1 MRVAYYSPLPPER
14 SGIADYSALLLPAL
28 RERLDVVVARPRRP
42 LLGRTDVAL
51 YHVGNNPQAHGWIVD
66 ALRRRPGVV
75 VLHDLVLHHLV
86 AGLTLARG
94 NPGGYIAAMER
105 DGGEEARRLAED
117 VAAGRVGA
125 PWETGAERYPLAGE
139 ILDHAT
145 GLIVHSRYTER
156 GAREEGYGG
165 RIWRIPLAAAPVPDW
180 GQVLQSRM
188 AESSGVAMQDLTP
201 QTAQIEGSPVIGSF
215 GHVNPAKRI
224 PQLLRAFA
232 HVRERHPHARLV
244 LAGAVAPGFEL
255 DRRIE
260 GLGLE
265 DAVVSEGYVDDRRL
279 WGLMAA
285 CDVIV
290 SLRAPSMGE
299 TSAAALQALAL
310 GKPLVVSDL
319 GWFAELPEGA
329 ARRIPVGGREIE
341 VLAGVLEEL
350 SVDERLRREMGAAAV
365 EYVRAEHDLER
376 VAELYLGALEWAVG
390 GEAVADAVL
399 AEVAQAAAEVEIG
412 ADSPELAAIARE
424 LRESDVV

>member
-1 MRVAYYSPLPPER
+1 MRIAYYSPLPPER
-14 SGIADYSALLLPAL
+14 SGIADYSARLLPAL
-28 RERLDVVVARPRRP
+28 KQRMDVEVARSRRR
-42 LLGRTDVAL
+42 LLRRTDVAL

-94 NPGGYIAAMER
+94 NAGAYVAAMER
-105 DGGEEARRLAED
+105 DGGEEARRLAEH
-117 VAAGRVGA
+117 VAAGRVRP
-125 PWETGAERYPLAGE
+125 PWETAPERYPLAGE
-139 ILDHAT
+139 ILGHAT

-156 GAREEGYGG
+156 GAREEGYTG
-165 RIWRIPLAAAPVPDW
+165 RIWRVPLAAAPVPD
-180 GQVLQSRM
+180 VPP
-188 AESSGVAMQDLTP
+188 APID
-201 QTAQIEGSPVIGSF
+201 GSPVIGSF

-232 HVRERHPHARLV
+232 RLRERHPDAKLV
-244 LAGAVAPGFEL
+244 LAGAIAPGFEL

-279 WGLMAA
+279 WSLMAA

-310 GKPLVVSDL
+310 GKPLVVSEL
-319 GWFAELPEGA
+319 GWFAELPRDV
-329 ARRIPVGGREIE
+329 ARHIPVGGPELE
-341 VLAGVLEEL
+341 VLAEALEEL
-350 SVDERLRREMGAAAV
+350 TGDEDLRRTMGAAAV
-365 EYVRAEHDLER
+365 EHIRGEHDVER
-376 VAELYLGALEWAVG
+376 VAEQYLAVLEWAAG
-390 GEAVADAVL
+390 GDTVTDAVL
-399 AEVAQAAAEVEIG
+399 AEIAQAAAEVEIG

-424 LRESDVV
+424 LRKSDLV

>member
-1 MRVAYYSPLPPER
+1 MKVAYYSPLPPER

-28 RERLDVVVARPRRP
+28 KQRMDVEVARPRRP
-42 LLGRTDVAL
+42 LLRRTEVAL
-51 YHVGNNPQAHGWIVD
+51 YHVGNNPQAHGWVVD
-66 ALRRRPGVV
+66 ALRRRAGVV

-94 NPGGYIAAMER
+94 NAGAYLAAMER
-105 DGGEEARRLAED
+105 DGGEEARRLAEH
-117 VAAGRVGA
+117 VAAGRVRPPWDTA
-125 PWETGAERYPLAGE
+125 PERYPLVAE

-156 GAREEGYGG
+156 GAREEGYTG
-165 RIWRIPLAAAPVPDW
+165 RIWRVPLAAARVPDVPAALID
-180 GQVLQSRM
+180 G
-188 AESSGVAMQDLTP
+188 A
-201 QTAQIEGSPVIGSF
+201 PVIGSF

-232 HVRERHPHARLV
+232 RLRERHREAKLV
-244 LAGAVAPGFEL
+244 LAGAIAPGFEL

-260 GLGLE
+260 SLGLE

-279 WGLMAA
+279 WSLMAA

-310 GKPLVVSDL
+310 GKPLVVSEL
-319 GWFAELPEGA
+319 GWFAELPA
-329 ARRIPVGGREIE
+329 DVVRHIPVGGREIE
-341 VLAGVLEEL
+341 VLAETLEEL
-350 SVDERLRREMGAAAV
+350 TGDEELRRAMGAAAV
-365 EYVRAEHDLER
+365 QYVRSEHDLER
-376 VAELYLGALEWAVG
+376 VAEQYLAVLEWAAG
-390 GEAVADAVL
+390 GDAVTDAVL
-399 AEVAQAAAEVEIG
+399 AEIAQAAAEVEIG

-424 LRESDVV
+424 LRESEIV

>member
-1 MRVAYYSPLPPER
+1 VKVAYYSPLPPER

-28 RERLDVVVARPRRP
+28 RRRFEVEVARRRRP
-42 LLGRTDVAL
+42 ALRRTDVSL
-51 YHVGNNPQAHGWIVD
+51 YHVGNNPEAHGWIVD

-94 NPGGYIAAMER
+94 NPAAYIAAMER
-105 DGGEEARRLAED
+105 DGGPEARRLAEG
-117 VAAGRVGA
+117 VAAGRVEA
-125 PWETGAERYPLAGE
+125 PWEDAPERYPLAGE

-145 GLIVHSRYTER
+145 GLIVHSRYTEH
-156 GAREEGYGG
+156 GARQEGYAG
-165 RIWRIPLAAAPVPDW
+165 RIWRIPLAAAPVPFR
-180 GQVLQSRM
+180 GQVLHSRT
-188 AESSGVAMQDLTP
+188 AEPSDVAMQDLTP
-201 QTAQIEGSPVIGSF
+201 VEVEGAPVIGSF

-232 HVRERHPHARLV
+232 RLREHRPRAKLI

-265 DAVVSEGYVDDRRL
+265 GSVVSEGYVDDRRL
-279 WGLMAA
+279 WALMAA

-290 SLRAPSMGE
+290 SLRAPTMGE

-319 GWFAELPEGA
+319 GWFAELPDGV
-329 ARRIPVGGREIE
+329 ARHIPVGGPEIE
-341 VLAGVLEEL
+341 VLSATLEEL
-350 SVDERLRREMGAAAV
+350 AGDERLRRELGQAAV
-365 EYVRAEHDLER
+365 EYVRSEHDLER
-376 VAELYLGALEWAVG
+376 VADLYLAALEWAVG
-390 GEAVADAVL
+390 GEAVADAVF
-399 AEVAQAAAEVEIG
+399 AEIAQAAAEVEIG

-424 LRESDVV
+424 LRKSDMV

>member
-1 MRVAYYSPLPPER
+1 MRIAYYSPLPPER

-28 RERLDVVVARPRRP
+28 RRRMEVEIARRRRP
-42 LLGRTDVAL
+42 LLRRTDVAI
-51 YHVGNNPQAHGWIVD
+51 YHVGNNPEAHGWIVD

-94 NPGGYIAAMER
+94 NAAAYIAAMER
-105 DGGEEARRLAED
+105 DGGAEGRRVAED
-117 VAAGRVGA
+117 VSAGRGQA
-125 PWETGAERYPLAGE
+125 PWETAPERYPLAGE

-145 GLIVHSRYTER
+145 GLVVHSRYTER
-156 GAREEGYGG
+156 GARVEGYTG
-165 RIWRIPLAAAPVPDW
+165 RVWRIALAAAPVPAVPAA
-180 GQVLQSRM
+180 QV
-188 AESSGVAMQDLTP
+188 D
-201 QTAQIEGSPVIGSF
+201 GSPVIGSF

-232 HVRERHPHARLV
+232 RLRERRPEARLV

-255 DRRIE
+255 DRRVE

-265 DAVVSEGYVDDRRL
+265 GAVVSEGYVDDRRL
-279 WGLMAA
+279 WALMAA

-290 SLRAPSMGE
+290 SLRAPTMGE

-319 GWFAELPEGA
+319 GWFAELPDTV
-329 ARRIPVGGREIE
+329 ARHIPVGGPEID
-341 VLAGVLEEL
+341 VLYAALEDL
-350 SVDERLRREMGAAAV
+350 ADDERLRREMGEAAV

-376 VAELYLGALEWAVG
+376 VAELYLAALEWAVG

-399 AEVAQAAAEVEIG
+399 AEIAQAAAEVEIG

-424 LRESDVV
+424 LRESDMV